1 MKITRRQFGKTAAA
15 GAAVAASGAVL
26 GFPNIVRAQMTD
38 VRFVLDWA
46 FQGPQAVYLYALD
59 QGFFRDEGLNVSID
73 RGFGSGDT
81 PIKIN
86 TGAYPIGVAD
96 LSPTVRLRLENPAT
110 DIFTPFVIAERSQLA
125 AMTLRRT
132 GITEPKQLEG
142 KTLAAPE
149 TDAGRQMFPAFAK
162 AVGIDMGAINWLTVT
177 PQLRETMLVQG
188 QAEGVTGFMTS
199 GILSLRNAGIAE
211 SDIVTFPYADAGLKL
226 YSTSLLTTRAYAQAN
241 PRVVSGMIRAI
252 ARGQVAAYQN
262 MDAAIEALMRRDP
275 LLNAEIEK
283 ARLALN
289 FEFVRTENV
298 LANGFSPVGAADM
311 QAMIE
316 TVAGA
321 FNVPVTIQAPDLY
334 EPSFIPSDM
343 PRFPA

>member
-15 GAAVAASGAVL
+15 GAAVVASGAVL
-26 GFPNIVRAQMTD
+26 GAPSVVRAQMTD
-38 VRFVLDWA
+38 VRFILDWA

-59 QGFFRDEGLNVSID
+59 QGFFRDEGLNVTVD

-86 TGAYPIGVAD
+86 TGAYPIGIAD
-96 LSPTVRLRLENPAT
+96 LSPTVRLRLENPNT

-132 GITEPKQLEG
+132 GITSPKQLEG
-142 KTLAAPE
+142 RKVAAPE

-162 AVGIDMGAINWLTVT
+162 AAGVDAGKIDWLTVT
-177 PQLRETMLVQG
+177 PQLRETMLAQG
-188 QAEGVTGFMTS
+188 QADAITGFMTS
-199 GILSLRNAGIAE
+199 GILSLRGAGIPAA
-211 SDIVTFPYADAGLKL
+211 DIVSFPYADAGLKL

-241 PRVVSGMIRAI
+241 PRVVAGMIRAI

-262 MDAAIEALMRRDP
+262 MDAAIESLARRDP
-275 LLNAEIEK
+275 LLNKQVEK
-283 ARLALN
+283 DRLALN
-289 FEFVRTENV
+289 FEFVRTAPV
-298 LANGFSPVGAADM
+298 LQQGFSPVTAAGM
-311 QAMIE
+311 QEMIE

-321 FNVPVTIQAPDLY
+321 FNVPARVSASDLY